1 MTSRAHIIL
10 LIVFLSLCSMGTVYS
25 QDYIYLMNGNAIKAD
40 IRSVVGR
47 HIVYTPYNEEV
58 EQSLRIS
65 KDEVSRI
72 KRANGTEV
80 WYNQLPGTEPEKKP
94 AAPSA
99 PKMAVA
105 STNKRPISAQKLQRR
120 KILLAHTTHFL
131 LSGGLALPYEDFN
144 SFDPGIALQLSL
156 THYFNDHWG
165 LSTQIATTYH
175 DQQATESGQAA
186 GALSNTSF
194 MVGGKLSTSFP
205 LSLIRI
211 YGQALTGPNFAKPSA
226 EFSKESTALGLGYS
240 LGAGMIY
247 DECFHLGIS
256 YQRTHQDL
264 ELLSPKHPTVASY
277 LSLVIGVHF

>member
-1 MTSRAHIIL
+1 MA
-10 LIVFLSLCSMGTVYS
+10 TVHS
-25 QDYIYLMNGNAIKAD
+25 QDYIYLMNGNTIKVD
-40 IRSVVGR
+40 IRSVMGR

-94 AAPSA
+94 AAASA

-105 STNKRPISAQKLQRR
+105 SASKRPVSAQKLQRR
-120 KILLAHTTHFL
+120 KILLAQTTHFL
-131 LSGGLALPYEDFN
+131 ISGGIALPYEDFS

-156 THYFNDHWG
+156 THYLNDHWG
-165 LSTQIATTYH
+165 LSTQIATAYN
-175 DQQATESGQAA
+175 DQQATESGQVA

-194 MVGGKLSTSFP
+194 MVGGKVSSGFP

-211 YGQALTGPNFAKPSA
+211 YGQALAGPNYAKPSA
-226 EFSKESTALGLGYS
+226 EFSKESAALGLSYS
-240 LGAGMIY
+240 LGIGMIY
-247 DECFHLGIS
+247 DECFHLGLS
-256 YQRTHQDL
+256 YQRAHQDL
-264 ELLSPKHPTVASY
+264 ELLSPKHTSVTSF
-277 LSLVIGVHF
+277 LSLVMGVHF